1 MQFTAEQ
8 LTKAK
13 SAATAEELITFARE
27 EGVEVAEEDIR
38 AWFEALH
45 KEDES
50 AGEALADEE
59 LDNVA
64 GGCGD
69 PHAKHMRWNKKD
81 CYQEHPGECP
91 VCGGPMQYVRASSA
105 TMVRYHCPIGN
116 VDFWTEY
123 CGSHHY
129 YMTRV

>member
-13 SAATAEELITFARE
+13 AAATAEELITFARE

-69 PHAKHMRWNKKD
+69 SHARHMRWNKED
-81 CYQEHPGECP
+81 CYQEHPGNCP
-91 VCGGPMQYVRASSA
+91 VCRGPMQHVRTLRAA
-105 TMVRYHCPIGN
+105 QIYHCPKGN
-116 VDFWTEY
+116 VDFRAEC
-123 CGSHHY
+123 CGYHHY
-129 YMTRV
+129 YMTRI